1 MDNIKQLIDE
11 LRQELNENNYKY
23 YVLNAPTISDKEFD
37 DKMAQ
42 LERLEKENPQYYD
55 PYSPTQR
62 VGSDITKSFK
72 QVTHNRPMLSLANTY
87 SVAEVTEFFNRVK
100 NALGDEPF
108 QIVGEMK
115 FDGTSISITYENGR
129 MTQAVTRGDGLKGDD
144 VTDNVKTIRSIPL
157 QLRQNCNYPQHFEVR
172 GEILMPWKVFDS
184 LNKEREYNE
193 EPLFANPRNAAAGT
207 LKLQNSTEVA
217 RRKLDAYL
225 YYLLGDNLPFDNHYD
240 NLMAMKDWGFKVSE
254 AVKVLNS
261 INDVENFI
269 AYWDKERKHLPVATD
284 GLVFKVN
291 SLRQQLNL
299 GYTAK
304 NPRWA
309 IAYKFQ
315 AERECTKLQSVSF
328 EVGRTG
334 VITPVANLEPV
345 LLSGTIVKRASLH
358 NEDIIR
364 NLDIHDGDMLYV
376 EKGGEIIPKIVGVN
390 IEKRIPGSSPISFV
404 SHCPACGALLRRV
417 DGEAAWVCPNKYNCP
432 PQITG
437 KIEHF
442 VGRHAMNIDGIGE
455 EVAEQLFASGL
466 VKNIADIYDLD
477 INKLLSLDRFG
488 LKSAQRI
495 MNGIAESRNIPF
507 ERVIFALSI
516 PFVGET
522 VAKKIAFATKDID
535 TLMDMNVEQ
544 LSAIDEIGNKIAQ
557 SIVEYF
563 AIPENRSI
571 VERLRNAGLQMH
583 TNEDATN
590 VSDILSGKTIVI
602 SGIFNHHSRD
612 EYKKIIEANGGKNSG
627 SISSKTSFILAG
639 ENMGPAKLEK
649 ANKLGIKII
658 NEEQF
663 LSIINSGIADTA
675 HQIS

>member
-23 YVLNAPTISDKEFD
+23 YVLNAPTMSDKEFD
-37 DKMAQ
+37 EKMALLEQ
-42 LERLEKENPQYYD
+42 LEKANPQYFD
-55 PYSPTQR
+55 PCSPTQR

-72 QVTHNRPMLSLANTY
+72 QVVHERPMLSLANTY
-87 SVAEVTEFFNRVK
+87 SVSEVTDFLNRIK
-100 NALGDEPF
+100 NMLGDEQF

-115 FDGTSISITYENGR
+115 FDGTSISIIYENGR
-129 MTQAVTRGDGLKGDD
+129 MIRAVTRGDGVQGDD
-144 VTDNVKTIRSIPL
+144 VTDNVKTIHSIPL
-157 QLRQNCNYPQHFEVR
+157 QLRNGSGYPARFEVR
-172 GEILMPWKVFDS
+172 GEILMPWKVFDA
-184 LNKEREYNE
+184 LNREREYNE

-207 LKLQNSTEVA
+207 LKLQNSSEVA

-240 NLMAMKDWGFKVSE
+240 NLIAMRQWGFKVSN
-254 AVKVLNS
+254 AIKLLNS
-261 INDVENFI
+261 IQEVEQFI
-269 AYWDKERKHLPVATD
+269 SYWDTERKHLPVATD

-328 EVGRTG
+328 EVGRSG

-390 IEKRIPGSSPISFV
+390 LNARINGSKPVSFIT
-404 SHCPACGALLRRV
+404 HCPACGSLLQRIE
-417 DGEAAWVCPNKYNCP
+417 GEASWVCPNKYHCP

-437 KIEHF
+437 RIEHF

-455 EVAEQLFASGL
+455 EVAEQLYNSGL
-466 VKNIADIYDLD
+466 VKDIADLYDLSAD
-477 INKLLSLDRFG
+477 KLMLLDRFG

-495 MNGIAESRNIPF
+495 IKGIDESRKVPF
-507 ERVIFALSI
+507 ERVIYALSI
-516 PFVGET
+516 PYVGET
-522 VAKKIAFATKDID
+522 VAKKLAFASTNID
-535 TLMDMNVEQ
+535 NLMSMSLEQ
-544 LSAIDEIGNKIAQ
+544 LSAIDEIGIKIAQ
-557 SIVEYF
+557 SVIDFFNVQ
-563 AIPENRSI
+563 ENRTI
-571 VERLRNAGLQMH
+571 VERLRNAGLQMQ
-583 TNEDATN
+583 TAADDTK
-590 VSDILSGKTIVI
+590 VSDKLAGKTIVI
-602 SGIFNHHSRD
+602 SGVFNLHSRD
-612 EYKKIIEANGGKNSG
+612 EYKKMIEVNGGKNSG
-627 SISSKTSFILAG
+627 SISAKTSYLLAG

-649 ANKLGIKII
+649 AQKLGITII
-658 NEEQF
+658 DEKQF
-663 LSIINSGIADTA
+663 LALLN
-675 HQIS
+675 QEPENKPQ

>member
-1 MDNIKQLIDE
+1 
-11 LRQELNENNYKY
+11 
-23 YVLNAPTISDKEFD
+23 
-37 DKMAQ
+37 
-42 LERLEKENPQYYD
+42 
-55 PYSPTQR
+55 
-62 VGSDITKSFK
+62 
-72 QVTHNRPMLSLANTY
+72 
-87 SVAEVTEFFNRVK
+87 
-100 NALGDEPF
+100 
-108 QIVGEMK
+108 
-115 FDGTSISITYENGR
+115 
-129 MTQAVTRGDGLKGDD
+129 
-144 VTDNVKTIRSIPL
+144 
-157 QLRQNCNYPQHFEVR
+157 
-172 GEILMPWKVFDS
+172 
-184 LNKEREYNE
+184 
-193 EPLFANPRNAAAGT
+193 
-207 LKLQNSTEVA
+207 
-217 RRKLDAYL
+217 
-225 YYLLGDNLPFDNHYD
+225 
-240 NLMAMKDWGFKVSE
+240 
-254 AVKVLNS
+254 
-261 INDVENFI
+261 
-269 AYWDKERKHLPVATD
+269 
-284 GLVFKVN
+284 
-291 SLRQQLNL
+291 
-299 GYTAK
+299 
-304 NPRWA
+304 
-309 IAYKFQ
+309 
-315 AERECTKLQSVSF
+315 
-328 EVGRTG
+328 
-334 VITPVANLEPV
+334 
-345 LLSGTIVKRASLH
+345 
-358 NEDIIR
+358 
-364 NLDIHDGDMLYV
+364 MLYV

-571 VERLRNAGLQMH
+571 IERLRNAGLQMH

-590 VSDILSGKTIVI
+590 MSDILSGKTIVI